1 MECFYSLFLR
11 FLVIMSTI
19 ASINGQGLR
28 SPDKW
33 HNAFL
38 FFQRSRFDI
47 VLLQE
52 THWSTDLELQI
63 KRDWDGSI
71 FFNHGSNHAR
81 GVAILIHSRLD
92 HNIRRVRRDDNGRIL
107 NLLLDIDDVTLNIIN
122 TYAPNTATDR
132 RLFFTSSS

>member
-1 MECFYSLFLR
+1 MECFHSLFLR
-11 FLVIMSTI
+11 FFVIMSTI

-38 FFQRSRFDI
+38 FFQRCRFDI

-81 GVAILIHSRLD
+81 GVAILIHS
-92 HNIRRVRRDDNGRIL
+92 NDDNGRIL
-107 NLLLDIDDVTLNIIN
+107 NLLLDIDDVSDIGHH
-122 TYAPNTATDR
+122 
-132 RLFFTSSS
+132 